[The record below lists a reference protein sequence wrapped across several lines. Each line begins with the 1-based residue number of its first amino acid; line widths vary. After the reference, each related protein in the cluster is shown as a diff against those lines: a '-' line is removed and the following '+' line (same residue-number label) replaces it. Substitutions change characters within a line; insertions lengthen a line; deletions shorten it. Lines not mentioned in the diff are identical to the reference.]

1 MNMKSIGS
9 LKINTILEL
18 MLTVAVATMVLTSGF
33 VWIITE
39 RIIDIHEAKLF
50 LSGAM
55 NIPGNTLYIFIFT
68 VISSICIIVT
78 FSIRSYSNINDT
90 GIIFLSIMIEFILEL
105 ICITLLNFNYNGI
118 LLWTFANALIY
129 LKKNKYMPIVIVI
142 ATVSYLCTTHEL
154 VKLFVNIYDISTYIK
169 VCSVGLQTVIFFVYN
184 VLNLMTVICFVLCC
198 ISIIVNKEEIIEK
211 NLELNKKLETANL
224 DLQKA
229 NVELEKSLTDN
240 ARLAEIRERNRIAR
254 EIHDTLGHTLTGLA
268 AGIDACIAL
277 AGDERTPLR
286 NQLDLLSKV
295 SRNSIKDIRMSVSSL
310 RPDAPDRLNLKSAIE
325 ELVENTRRVASV
337 NIIFDCEDSNLKFDE
352 DEEMAIY
359 RIIQESLTNAI
370 RHGNAGNIEVAVK
383 KNFGS
388 IGLMIHDDGIGCEKI
403 EAGFGLRHIRERVN
417 MLKGQVNFRSE
428 NGFIVEAMIPIRWGE
443 EYD

>member
-129 LKKNKYMPIVIVI
+129 LKKNKHMPIVIVI

-295 SRNSIKDIRMSVSSL
+295 SRNSIKDIKM
-310 RPDAPDRLNLKSAIE
+310 PLKR
-325 ELVENTRRVASV
+325 N
-337 NIIFDCEDSNLKFDE
+337 
-352 DEEMAIY
+352 
-359 RIIQESLTNAI
+359 
-370 RHGNAGNIEVAVK
+370 
-383 KNFGS
+383 
-388 IGLMIHDDGIGCEKI
+388 
-403 EAGFGLRHIRERVN
+403 
-417 MLKGQVNFRSE
+417 
-428 NGFIVEAMIPIRWGE
+428 
-443 EYD
+443 